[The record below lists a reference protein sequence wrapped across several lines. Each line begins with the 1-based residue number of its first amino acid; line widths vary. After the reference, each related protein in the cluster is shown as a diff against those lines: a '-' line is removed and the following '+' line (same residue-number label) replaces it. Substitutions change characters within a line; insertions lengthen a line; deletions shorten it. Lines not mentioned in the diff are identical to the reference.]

1 VLDLNVLLCDPQ
13 ARKEADEMK
22 ARAQMQQVS
31 ALRGIVLDL
40 NVLLC
45 DPQARKEADEIK
57 ARAQRAAS
65 CWVSYAVFEYICI
78 VVPDLSFFLCVTR
91 RRARKLT
98 K

>member
-1 VLDLNVLLCDPQ
+1 LQ
-13 ARKEADEMK
+13 ARKEADQMK

-45 DPQARKEADEIK
+45 DPQARKEADELK

-65 CWVSYAVFEYICI
+65 SWLSYAVFEYTCV
-78 VVPDLSFFLCVTR
+78 VVPDLSFFLCLIR
-91 RRARKLT
+91 KEAGEMKARAQISKCQP
-98 K
+98 